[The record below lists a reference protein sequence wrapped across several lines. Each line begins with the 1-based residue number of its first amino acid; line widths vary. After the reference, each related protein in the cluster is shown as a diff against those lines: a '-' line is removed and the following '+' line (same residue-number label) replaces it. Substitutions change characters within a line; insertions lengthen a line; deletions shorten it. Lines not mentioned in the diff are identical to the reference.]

1 MKLIDKNKSKEEKM
15 NNKLK
20 YAQELRNEQII
31 NGYIEDKKSKG
42 KKKKYVRQN
51 LFKVL
56 FSFMRYFDFRI
67 RGKWVFTFDC
77 SFAIMQ

>member
-20 YAQELRNEQII
+20 YAQDLRNEQII

-42 KKKKYVRQN
+42 K
-51 LFKVL
+51 
-56 FSFMRYFDFRI
+56 
-67 RGKWVFTFDC
+67 
-77 SFAIMQ
+77 